1 MGVEYQPN
9 FTTRLNFLFFL
20 LLFFQTQ
27 DGLKSSKI
35 FGNGL
40 EASLP
45 PLGQLKVLTCVI
57 LIKGLFWSLLNQQ
70 CPLTCLTCQQTAVAV
85 GRKELDEKKWSG
97 KIKCHKERLKLPCQK
112 LYKAAIS
119 GIVFVVVWAC
129 FLP

>member
-9 FTTRLNFLFFL
+9 VTTLLNFLFFL
-20 LLFFQTQ
+20 FLFFQTE
-27 DGLKSSKI
+27 DGLKSPKI

-70 CPLTCLTCQQTAVAV
+70 RPLTCLTCQQTAVAV
-85 GRKELDEKKWSG
+85 GRKELDEKRWSG
-97 KIKCHKERLKLPCQK
+97 KIKSRDATKKD
-112 LYKAAIS
+112 
-119 GIVFVVVWAC
+119 
-129 FLP
+129 